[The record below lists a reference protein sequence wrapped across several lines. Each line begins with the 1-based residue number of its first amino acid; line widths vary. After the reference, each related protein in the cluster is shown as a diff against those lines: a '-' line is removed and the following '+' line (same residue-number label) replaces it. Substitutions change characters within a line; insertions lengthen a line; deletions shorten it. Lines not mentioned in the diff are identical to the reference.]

1 MNIINKTYSTFL
13 TIFPVIILFMSV
25 LTNSKYNF
33 TYDEN
38 YLSLNISYII
48 IFFWTLKRPNYF
60 GYGFIFLAGILN
72 DVIQNNP
79 LGISSI
85 EYLSICVLTGFVR
98 TRIILQNLIYDW
110 IFFLISIL
118 IVGSINYIILVYIF
132 NIPIVY
138 NSLLLGLFATFLI
151 YPILAKLLS
160 WIDNVV
166 QVSIN
171 DNKNK

>member
-1 MNIINKTYSTFL
+1 MSIINKTYSNL
-13 TIFPVIILFMSV
+13 LSILPLLILFASV

-38 YLSLNISYII
+38 YLSFYINYII
-48 IFFWTLKRPNYF
+48 VFFWSLKRPKYL
-60 GYGFIFLAGILN
+60 GYGYIFLAGILN

-85 EYLSICVLTGFVR
+85 EYLSICVLTAFVR
-98 TRIILQNLIYDW
+98 KRIILQNLIYDW
-110 IFFLISIL
+110 VFFLISIL

-151 YPILAKLLS
+151 YPILAKILS

-171 DNKNK
+171 DKKNK